1 MQVSQNTSNV
11 NNAVIGAKAVQ
22 SFRIAET
29 PEFFHILSS
38 SLYSNPKFAVVR
50 ETLCNAW
57 DAHRA
62 AGIERPVE
70 VTVTRKEFIVK
81 DFGSGIAPEDMTD
94 IYCVYGSSTKQNQ
107 EDQTGGFGL
116 GCKAP
121 FAYVNTF
128 EVTSCYKGTKT
139 IYSLSKTS
147 IDTDGKPAISTLVQV
162 PTDETGLTVTIRHP
176 DTSYLNEHIFG
187 DFVKELCKWTG
198 QKVLLDYGTYKIE
211 YSDKFYSSPEGFVI
225 TSKPEFIEKSSYY
238 VRYGGI
244 LYPFE
249 YDTYELE
256 TIYKSFCPWGSAI
269 ILDAPPNSLD
279 ITPSREKLQYSD
291 KTKNT
296 LNNLCERFIGIYKKV
311 QQKAVKVA
319 VNYWMNCLDQNIY
332 RTEIHSFEDACLRYA
347 YIHKQEYYL
356 YALAKIKALQT
367 KSDKPD
373 FYHSAYKCFKYR
385 GSRDQLKWMYKHIL
399 KGVNLK
405 NIYTLRKKTVHSWSS
420 LLEEILP
427 NVPLAPLEKKI
438 YFFKSFNH
446 IKKDELKDMLLYK
459 VTSKKQAQRGE
470 EFFKSR
476 GWEVNTSYLYF
487 DKRTSEPRDK
497 RIIPSGY
504 NITSLDKCFRDWS
517 ETFLVHNIVTYR
529 FTSLQQLQEFK
540 YIFYEDAFSY
550 RTSMFL
556 HKVHQCRTDVAITR
570 SKAAYA
576 YCLKQGLKDL
586 SELFPVLEEELMR
599 DKQFISSRQNDF
611 IGSFKSKITSRLNGE
626 IGSCICNASLLF
638 KFISK
643 FNIYS
648 FFTDQYISKSL
659 KIPKVTSKKYTCY
672 MHFCQKFGYQ
682 DKFRNLP
689 MSKQLKKFI
698 SKIIRSNLC
707 FYEAPSGVFSL
718 DCGRD
723 YANFIEEHI
732 LTRRN

>member
-11 NNAVIGAKAVQ
+11 NNAVIGAKAIQ

-50 ETLCNAW
+50 EILCNAW
-57 DAHRA
+57 DAHKA

-70 VTVTRKEFIVK
+70 VTISDQKFIVK

-107 EDQTGGFGL
+107 ENQIGGFGL

-128 EVTSCYKGTKT
+128 EVISCYKGTKT

-147 IDTDGKPAISTLVQV
+147 IDTDGKPAISTLIQV
-162 PTDETGLTVTIRHP
+162 PTEETGLTVTIRHP
-176 DTSYLNEHIFG
+176 NTSYFNRGTFE
-187 DFVKELCKWTG
+187 DYVKELCRWTG

-211 YSDKFYSSPEGFVI
+211 YSDDFYASPEGFVI
-225 TSKPEFIEKSSYY
+225 TSKPNYIEKSSYY

-249 YDTYELE
+249 NSKYELD
-256 TIYKSFCPWGSAI
+256 TIYESLCPWGSAI

-296 LNNLCERFIGIYKKV
+296 LNSLCERFIRMYAKIR
-311 QQKAVKVA
+311 QEAAKVA

-332 RTEIHSFEDACLRYA
+332 RTKIHSFEDACLRYA
-347 YIHKQEYYL
+347 CIHKQEYYL
-356 YALAKIKALQT
+356 YALAKIKALQA

-385 GSRDQLKWMYKHIL
+385 KNRDQLKWIYKHIL
-399 KGVNLK
+399 KRVNLK
-405 NIYTLRKKTVHSWSS
+405 NIYMFREKIVHSWSS
-420 LLEEILP
+420 LLEEIFP
-427 NVPLAPLEKKI
+427 NAPLAPLEKKI

-459 VTSKKQAQRGE
+459 VTSKKQAQRDE
-470 EFFKSR
+470 EFFKSK
-476 GWEVNTSYLYF
+476 GWEVNTFYLCF
-487 DKRTSEPRDK
+487 EKKVSEFRDK
-497 RIIPSGY
+497 NLIPLSY
-504 NITSLDKCFRDWS
+504 NISSLNKCFKDWS
-517 ETFLVHNIVTYR
+517 EQIQVRDITLNRISSIEKLKEFKYVFFEDSVFSR
-529 FTSLQQLQEFK
+529 FTSEFL
-540 YIFYEDAFSY
+540 Y
-550 RTSMFL
+550 
-556 HKVHQCRTDVAITR
+556 KVHKCYTNVVVTR

-599 DKQFISSRQNDF
+599 DKQFISSCRNDF
-611 IGSFKSKITSRLNGE
+611 IGSFKSKITTTLDDEVIN
-626 IGSCICNASLLF
+626 CICNISPLFTLISKYNLYPLF
-638 KFISK
+638 K
-643 FNIYS
+643 N
-648 FFTDQYISKSL
+648 QYISKCL
-659 KIPKVTSKKYTCY
+659 KTPKTISKKYICY
-672 MHFCQKFGYQ
+672 KSFCCKYGYEN
-682 DKFRNLP
+682 KFRNLP

-698 SKIIRSNLC
+698 SKIVYSNLC
-707 FYEAPSGVFSL
+707 FYKAPYEVHPNF
-718 DCGRD
+718 RKA
-723 YANFIEEHI
+723 YVKFIEEHI

>member
-11 NNAVIGAKAVQ
+11 NNAIIGAKAIQ

-50 ETLCNAW
+50 EILCNAW
-57 DAHRA
+57 DAHKA

-70 VTVTRKEFIVK
+70 VTISDQKFIVK

-107 EDQTGGFGL
+107 ENQIGGFGL

-121 FAYVNTF
+121 FSYVNTF
-128 EVTSCYKGTKT
+128 EVISCYKGTKT

-147 IDTDGKPAISTLVQV
+147 IDTDGKPAISTLIQV

-176 DTSYLNEHIFG
+176 NTSYFNRGTFE
-187 DFVKELCKWTG
+187 DYVKELCRWTG

-211 YSDKFYSSPEGFVI
+211 YSDDFYASPEGFVI
-225 TSKPEFIEKSSYY
+225 TSKPNYIEKSSYY

-249 YDTYELE
+249 NSKYELD
-256 TIYKSFCPWGSAI
+256 TIYESLCPWGSAI
-269 ILDAPPNSLD
+269 ILNAPPNSLD

-296 LNNLCERFIGIYKKV
+296 LNSLCERFIRMYAKIR
-311 QQKAVKVA
+311 QEAAKVA

-332 RTEIHSFEDACLRYA
+332 RTKIHSFEDACLRYA
-347 YIHKQEYYL
+347 CIHKQEYYL
-356 YALAKIKALQT
+356 YALAKIKALQA
-367 KSDKPD
+367 KSNKPD

-385 GSRDQLKWMYKHIL
+385 KSEDQLKWMYKHIL

-405 NIYTLRKKTVHSWSS
+405 NIYMFREKTVYSWSVF
-420 LLEEILP
+420 LEKIFS
-427 NVPLAPLEKKI
+427 NIPLAPLEKKI

-459 VTSKKQAQRGE
+459 VTSKKQAQRDE
-470 EFFKSR
+470 EFFKFK
-476 GWEVNTSYLYF
+476 GWEVDTSYLCF
-487 DKRTSEPRDK
+487 EKKVSEPKDK
-497 RIIPSGY
+497 NLIPINY
-504 NITSLDKCFRDWS
+504 NICSLNNCFKDWS
-517 ETFLVHNIVTYR
+517 ELIQVRYITLNRISSIEKLKEFKYVFFEDSVFSR
-529 FTSLQQLQEFK
+529 FTSEFL
-540 YIFYEDAFSY
+540 Y
-550 RTSMFL
+550 
-556 HKVHQCRTDVAITR
+556 KVHQCYTNVVVTR

-586 SELFPVLEEELMR
+586 SELFPVLEKELMR
-599 DKQFISSRQNDF
+599 DKQFISSCRNDF
-611 IGSFKSKITSRLNGE
+611 IGSFKSKITTTLDDEVIN
-626 IGSCICNASLLF
+626 CICNISPLFTLISKYNLYPLF
-638 KFISK
+638 K
-643 FNIYS
+643 N
-648 FFTDQYISKSL
+648 QYISKCL
-659 KIPKVTSKKYTCY
+659 KTPKTISKKYICY
-672 MHFCQKFGYQ
+672 KSFCCKYGYEN
-682 DKFRNLP
+682 KFRNLP

-698 SKIIRSNLC
+698 SKIVYSNLC
-707 FYEAPSGVFSL
+707 FYKTPYEVHPNFRKAYVK
-718 DCGRD
+718 
-723 YANFIEEHI
+723 FIEEHI

>member
-11 NNAVIGAKAVQ
+11 NNAVIGAKAIQ

-50 ETLCNAW
+50 EILCNAW
-57 DAHRA
+57 DAHKA

-70 VTVTRKEFIVK
+70 VTISDQKFVVK

-107 EDQTGGFGL
+107 ENQIGGFGL

-128 EVTSCYKGTKT
+128 EVISCYKGTKT

-147 IDTDGKPAISTLVQV
+147 IDTDGKPAISTLIQV

-176 DTSYLNEHIFG
+176 NTSYFNRSTFE
-187 DFVKELCKWTG
+187 DYVKELCRWTG
-198 QKVLLDYGTYKIE
+198 QKVLLDYGTCKIE
-211 YSDKFYSSPEGFVI
+211 YSDDFYASPEGFVI
-225 TSKPEFIEKSSYY
+225 TSKPNYIEKSSYY

-249 YDTYELE
+249 NSKYELGL
-256 TIYKSFCPWGSAI
+256 IYEGLCPWGSAI

-296 LNNLCERFIGIYKKV
+296 LNSLCERFIRMYAKIR
-311 QQKAVKVA
+311 QEAAKVA

-332 RTEIHSFEDACLRYA
+332 RTKIHSFEDACLRYA
-347 YIHKQEYYL
+347 CIHKQEYYL
-356 YALAKIKALQT
+356 YALAKIKALQA
-367 KSDKPD
+367 KSNKPD

-385 GSRDQLKWMYKHIL
+385 KSRDQLKWIYKHIL

-405 NIYTLRKKTVHSWSS
+405 NIYMFREKTVHSWSS
-420 LLEEILP
+420 LLEEISP

-459 VTSKKQAQRGE
+459 VTSKKQAQRDE
-470 EFFKSR
+470 EFFKSK
-476 GWEVNTSYLYF
+476 GWEVDTSYLCF
-487 DKRTSEPRDK
+487 EKKVSEPKDK
-497 RIIPSGY
+497 NLIPISY
-504 NITSLDKCFRDWS
+504 NICSLSKCFNNWS
-517 ETFLVHNIVTYR
+517 EIIQVRYITLNRISSIEKLKEFKYVFFEDSVFSR
-529 FTSLQQLQEFK
+529 FTSEFLYKVQQC
-540 YIFYEDAFSY
+540 Y
-550 RTSMFL
+550 TN
-556 HKVHQCRTDVAITR
+556 VVVTR
-570 SKAAYA
+570 SKAAYT

-599 DKQFISSRQNDF
+599 DKQFISSCRNDF
-611 IGSFKSKITSRLNGE
+611 IGSFKTKITTTLDDEVIN
-626 IGSCICNASLLF
+626 CICNISPLFTLISKYNLYPLF
-638 KFISK
+638 K
-643 FNIYS
+643 N
-648 FFTDQYISKSL
+648 QYISKCL
-659 KIPKVTSKKYTCY
+659 KTPKTISKKYICY
-672 MHFCQKFGYQ
+672 KSFCCKYGYEN
-682 DKFRNLP
+682 KFRNLP

-698 SKIIRSNLC
+698 SKIVYSNLC
-707 FYEAPSGVFSL
+707 FYKAPYEVHP
-718 DCGRD
+718 
-723 YANFIEEHI
+723 NFRKAYVKFVEEHI